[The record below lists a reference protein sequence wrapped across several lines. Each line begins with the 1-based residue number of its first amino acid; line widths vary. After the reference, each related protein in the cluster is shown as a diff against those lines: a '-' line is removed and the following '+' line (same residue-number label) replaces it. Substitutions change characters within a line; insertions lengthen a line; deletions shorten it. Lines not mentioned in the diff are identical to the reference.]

1 MSRLLD
7 IYKKTIVGELM
18 SKLDIKNIHEVPK
31 INKIVINMGLGEA
44 KDDSKVVDKA
54 IDDLTLIAG
63 QRAIK
68 TTAKKATTAQKTKKT
83 KTTKK
88 TS

>member
-1 MSRLLD
+1 M
-7 IYKKTIVGELM
+7 
-18 SKLDIKNIHEVPK
+18 NIHEVPK

-54 IDDLTLIAG
+54 HDLTLIAG

-68 TTAKKATTAQKTKKT
+68 TTAKKLFKNVLACLRCYGYIKK
-83 KTTKK
+83 
-88 TS
+88 